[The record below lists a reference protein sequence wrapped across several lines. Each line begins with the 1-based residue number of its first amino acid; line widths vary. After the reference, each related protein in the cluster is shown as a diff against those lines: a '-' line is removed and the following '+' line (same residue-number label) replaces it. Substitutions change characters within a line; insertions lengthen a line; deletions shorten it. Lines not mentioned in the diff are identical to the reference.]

1 MGDKLHLNF
10 GVYFIFSHVKLR
22 IAVVGRG
29 KEENG
34 VKMPIEKY
42 SLGSELSV
50 SKITAHESYKPG
62 TTKFY

>member
-42 SLGSELSV
+42 S
-50 SKITAHESYKPG
+50 
-62 TTKFY
+62 

>member
-10 GVYFIFSHVKLR
+10 GVYFIFSRVKLR

-42 SLGSELSV
+42 S
-50 SKITAHESYKPG
+50 
-62 TTKFY
+62 